1 MIAPT
6 IGEFEARNATVF
18 TILARIENEF
28 GIPILMPSNI
38 LCDEALCIVA
48 LEDGRALYHDDD
60 HLSTVGARYISE
72 IFDAALSR

>member
-6 IGEFEARNATVF
+6 IGEFEARNEKVF
-18 TILARIENEF
+18 TILATIEKEF
-28 GIPILMPSNI
+28 GLPVLMPSNI
-38 LCDEALCIVA
+38 LCDEELCIVA